1 MIQRISLLSMS
12 LCFNANISYFLGSCL
27 TLKLCL
33 KWIDIHDQIIFFKN
47 DKDFADVTLA
57 CEREDKQINAQQVV
71 PSS

>member
-1 MIQRISLLSMS
+1 MR
-12 LCFNANISYFLGSCL
+12 
-27 TLKLCL
+27 
-33 KWIDIHDQIIFFKN
+33 N